1 MTINDRSVAAIM
13 IASFLIVSGSAL
25 VLTVTTDDTSSGS
38 MPRFSSYSQ
47 LRDFIGPKE
56 TNGGAYYD
64 SPDIGE
70 RQSSTGLQDHS
81 STNIQVSGV
90 DESDIVKT
98 DGEFIFTA
106 SGSWVTIIKASPPSE
121 MSVVTQLSLAQ
132 FVAEENS
139 SVYVT
144 GLFLSEN
151 SLAVV
156 LNEYSHN
163 YYLSRSAETSPT
175 SPTGPRTVLLV
186 FNVEDPLEPVLR
198 FSAGVSGYDQAERMI
213 GPVVYIVSQSYA
225 WLSSDDEV
233 SMPAIWKNNESS
245 PLAPQDIC
253 YDPETKGA
261 DSFVNILAVNIET
274 SEFEAESIVSGYAST
289 IYMSPSAL
297 YMTYQK
303 WTGDSIP
310 IGTVRTFSVDS
321 LRTSIYKIAVDG
333 LSMSVEARG
342 DVGGWLLNQ
351 FSMDE
356 SSGYLRVATTTEW
369 SNISNSV
376 YVLDG
381 DLQIVGDLLRIAP
394 GERIYSARFV
404 DNTLYLVTFRQ
415 TDPLFVIDLS
425 VPSNP
430 TVRGELTMPGF
441 SSYLHPVDSDHLLGI
456 GSENSSVK
464 VSLYD
469 VSDPTNPLEESK
481 YMIPGHSYSEAQYD
495 HKAILFDLQMNL
507 LVIPVNSWDY
517 YGSGN
522 PSGAYV
528 FEVSL
533 TEGIGLKGV
542 VQHDLVNQNDSG
554 FWYSSDIRRSLY
566 IGDYL
571 YTIGTTS
578 AKASSLA
585 DLSAAGF
592 VTFEV
597 PYQYYG
603 VRVDTLVDSG

>member
-1 MTINDRSVAAIM
+1 MTIDDRSVAAIM

-25 VLTVTTDDTSSGS
+25 VLTVTMDDKSSES
-38 MPRFSSYSQ
+38 MSRFSSYSQ
-47 LRDFIGPKE
+47 LRDFIGTGE

-64 SPDIGE
+64 SPDLSE

-106 SGSWVTIIKASPPSE
+106 SGSCVTIIKAFPPSE

-132 FVAEENS
+132 FVAQENS
-139 SVYVT
+139 SIYVT
-144 GLFLSEN
+144 GLFLSGN
-151 SLAVV
+151 NLAVV
-156 LNEYSHN
+156 LNEYSYY
-163 YYLSRSAETSPT
+163 YYLSLSAETNT
-175 SPTGPRTVLLV
+175 TGPRTALLV
-186 FNVEDPLEPVLR
+186 FNVEDPQEPVLR
-198 FSAGVSGYDQAERMI
+198 FSAEVSGYDQAERMI

-233 SMPAIWKNNESS
+233 SIPAIWKNNESS
-245 PLAPQDIC
+245 PLAPQDIY

-289 IYMSPSAL
+289 IYMSQSAL

-303 WTGDSIP
+303 WTGESIP
-310 IGTVRTFSVDS
+310 IGTVRTLSIDS
-321 LRTSIYKIAVDG
+321 LRTSIYRIAVDG

-356 SSGYLRVATTTEW
+356 SNGYLRVATTTEW

-381 DLQIVGDLLRIAP
+381 DLQIVGDLLSIAP
-394 GERIYSARFV
+394 GERIFSARFV
-404 DNTLYLVTFRQ
+404 DDTLYLVTFRQ
-415 TDPLFVIDLS
+415 IDPLFVIDLS

-430 TVRGELTMPGF
+430 TVLGELTMPGF

-469 VSDPTNPLEESK
+469 VSDPTNPLEESR
-481 YMIPGHSYSEAQYD
+481 YVIPGYSYSEAQYD

-507 LVIPVNSWDY
+507 LVVPVNSWDY

-528 FEVSL
+528 FDVSL

-542 VQHDLVNQNDSG
+542 VQHDLENQNDSG

-571 YTIGTTS
+571 YTIGMTS
-578 AKASSLA
+578 VKASSLA

-597 PYQYYG
+597 PYQYYYG
-603 VRVDTLVDSG
+603 VRVDTLVNSG